1 MRRLQLK
8 CRSAGALAYYLQ
20 CEQSEKIELYFFYRY
35 TPQLFIIYQERF
47 MYRSHIQGMS
57 FMRTEEWTFGEIS
70 ITPRMLQ
77 VLCCIKGRTTLTQIE
92 RRLSFS
98 FEELCNEIYNLLH
111 LNLIVFADNE
121 NLQEGVAVT
130 AAENRYYTAPV
141 SRVISAE
148 M

>member
-1 MRRLQLK
+1 
-8 CRSAGALAYYLQ
+8 
-20 CEQSEKIELYFFYRY
+20 
-35 TPQLFIIYQERF
+35 

-57 FMRTEEWTFGEIS
+57 FVRTEEWTFGEIS

-77 VLCCIKGRTTLTQIE
+77 VLSCIKGRTTLTQIE

-121 NLQEGVAVT
+121 NFQKGVAVT